1 LQRIL
6 QKATLEKLHRLR
18 FVRLYMESFEIQL
31 LEDQFTIEPLENG
44 LYRILEGE
52 NKVGVIFPEPD
63 GDQVRWATQDE
74 LEDGFV
80 QQVGEL
86 ITEHNM

>member
-1 LQRIL
+1 
-6 QKATLEKLHRLR
+6 
-18 FVRLYMESFEIQL
+18 MESFEIQL
-31 LEDQFTIEPLENG
+31 LEDRFRIEPLENG
-44 LYRILEGE
+44 LYRIMEGE
-52 NKVGVIFPEPD
+52 NKVGVVFAEAD
-63 GDQVRWATQDE
+63 GDQVKWATQDE

>member
-1 LQRIL
+1 MSACCYNR
-6 QKATLEKLHRLR
+6 
-18 FVRLYMESFEIQL
+18 MESFEIQL
-31 LEDQFTIEPLENG
+31 LEDRLLIEPLENG
-44 LYRILEGE
+44 LYRIMEGD
-52 NKVGVIFPEPD
+52 NKVGVIFAEAD
-63 GDQVRWATQDE
+63 GDQVKWATQDE

>member
-1 LQRIL
+1 
-6 QKATLEKLHRLR
+6 
-18 FVRLYMESFEIQL
+18 M
-31 LEDQFTIEPLENG
+31 
-44 LYRILEGE
+44 EGE

-63 GDQVRWATQDE
+63 GDQVKWTTQDE
-74 LEDGFV
+74 LDNRFV

>member
-1 LQRIL
+1 MSAYCCLG
-6 QKATLEKLHRLR
+6 
-18 FVRLYMESFEIQL
+18 MESFEIQL
-31 LEDQFTIEPLENG
+31 LEDRFKIEQLENG

-52 NKVGVIFPEPD
+52 NKVGVIFPEPY
-63 GDQVRWATQDE
+63 GDQVKWSTQDE

>member
-1 LQRIL
+1 
-6 QKATLEKLHRLR
+6 
-18 FVRLYMESFEIQL
+18 MESFEIQL
-31 LEDQFTIEPLENG
+31 LEDRFTIEPLENG

-52 NKVGVIFPEPD
+52 IKVGVIFPEPD
-63 GDQVRWATQDE
+63 GDQVKWTTQDE

>member
-1 LQRIL
+1 ML
-6 QKATLEKLHRLR
+6 A
-18 FVRLYMESFEIQL
+18 VCCYNPMESFEIQL
-31 LEDQFTIEPLENG
+31 LEDHFRIEPLENG
-44 LYRILEGE
+44 LYRIMEGE
-52 NKVGVIFPEPD
+52 NKVGVIYPEPD
-63 GDQVRWATQDE
+63 GEQVVWSTQDE